1 MPKLLVSDYDQTF
14 YLNDNDIENNKIY
27 VNKFM
32 DSGNLFVIATG
43 RSYLDFH
50 NKLDIY
56 DFNYNYAILN
66 HGTTIIDKNN
76 KVLFNICIP
85 DEIIPQIQN
94 DLNLSEC
101 IDCFCCGEIDSRV
114 TFEHKHLTKIHIKYN
129 SKEYA
134 LDKANFINNKYGN
147 YVKAY
152 YVNTNSIEII
162 SNKTNKAKAI
172 YWLIKFCN
180 NVNKTNTYV
189 IGDGYSDIE
198 MVQEFNGYCMA
209 DSVSKLKSIAISEYD
224 SVSSLIKEIL
234 NSENKETNILIF
246 SNVFREIINIF
257 SGPFLTAYF
266 FKISKNSLID
276 LSTYNIFV
284 FLCVGFL
291 V

>member
-180 NVNKTNTYV
+180 NVNKTNTLLCEV
-189 IGDGYSDIE
+189 ESSAF
-198 MVQEFNGYCMA
+198 VQVKRCFLFIITGSRELNVQIVQKMA
-209 DSVSKLKSIAISEYD
+209 GRLSVG
-224 SVSSLIKEIL
+224 V
-234 NSENKETNILIF
+234 
-246 SNVFREIINIF
+246 
-257 SGPFLTAYF
+257 
-266 FKISKNSLID
+266 
-276 LSTYNIFV
+276 
-284 FLCVGFL
+284 
-291 V
+291 

>member
-85 DEIIPQIQN
+85 DVIIPQIQN

-198 MVQEFNGYCMA
+198 MVQEFNGYCMT
-209 DSVSKLKSIAISEYD
+209 DSVSKLKSIAIREYD

-234 NSENKETNILIF
+234 NSEK
-246 SNVFREIINIF
+246 
-257 SGPFLTAYF
+257 
-266 FKISKNSLID
+266 
-276 LSTYNIFV
+276 
-284 FLCVGFL
+284 
-291 V
+291 

>member
-76 KVLFNICIP
+76 KILFNICIP

-162 SNKTNKAKAI
+162 SNKTN
-172 YWLIKFCN
+172 
-180 NVNKTNTYV
+180 TYV

-209 DSVSKLKSIAISEYD
+209 DSVSKLKSIAIREYD

-234 NSENKETNILIF
+234 NSEK
-246 SNVFREIINIF
+246 
-257 SGPFLTAYF
+257 
-266 FKISKNSLID
+266 
-276 LSTYNIFV
+276 
-284 FLCVGFL
+284 
-291 V
+291 